1 MNQITRYILAAL
13 IGTVVGFLGGFQG
26 IAGGFYITMFVL
38 MTGLAATQRKAAG
51 MALLAIIFPL
61 SAGALYEYHKTGDV
75 EVIPALII
83 TFFYI
88 IFATVGAKIN
98 SLFLEETVEYSL
110 ALLLGLT
117 SIYFFQDAY
126 KKSLK
131 NK

>member
-1 MNQITRYILAAL
+1 MNQITRYIIAAL

-38 MTGLAATQRKAAG
+38 MTGLAANQRKAAG

-61 SAGALYEYHKTGDV
+61 SIGALYEYWKTGDV
-75 EVIPALII
+75 ETIPALII

-88 IFATVGAKIN
+88 ISATFGAKMN
-98 SLFLEETVEYSL
+98 SFFLEETVEYSL